1 MAIPDE
7 DVARV
12 RAATDLV
19 ALVGEQT
26 ALKRVGR
33 RFVGLCPFH
42 AEKTGSFSVN
52 AEEGLY
58 YCFGC
63 QASGDAISFVRATEA
78 VDFVEAVERLAN
90 RAGITIRFDD
100 DRDRSEERNR
110 RRELLA
116 AMTRAVEFYHERLLS
131 HPDAGQA
138 RQYLRSRGYDG
149 EIVRKFRLGY
159 APAGFDELVRALN
172 LPGAVLRAAGLAY
185 ENERS
190 RLQDAFRE
198 RIMFPIF
205 DPGDQAI
212 AFGGRVLPEG
222 LRTPQRE
229 PGPKY
234 RNSPESAIYSKR
246 RTLYG
251 LNWAKA
257 DIAHAHEVV
266 VCEGY
271 TDVIGFHI
279 AGVSRVVATC
289 GTALTEDHFRLLA
302 HFAKKIVLCF
312 DADAAGQAAAARLYQ
327 WEKRHELELAV
338 AELPVGSDP
347 GELAQHDP
355 TALAVAVEHAQPFL
369 GFRVEQALASHDLR
383 TPEGRSRA
391 AEAAL
396 VAIAEHPNEFV
407 RDQYLVGVA
416 DRTRL
421 DPRKLRELLVEVQ
434 SRPQPEAD
442 DRNLKP
448 GGRRDGEGIPG
459 DGPRDESGAAAEPP
473 GRVGGR
479 TPELH
484 AEQRAGRD
492 ALLLTL
498 DRPEAV
504 GALFSEVL
512 FVDPVQLNAYRAL
525 VGSTGLARAIEQAD
539 PEAGDLLRR
548 LAVSEVPDELDITG
562 TYIELVRSA
571 CERVLRELE
580 AEGRLAE
587 QEGRGDDVVAVLTT
601 GAWLRTELEIL
612 RDPLVRPVGASD
624 AEDAARRLVAWLTQ
638 RWQEAG

>member
-1 MAIPDE
+1 VAIPDE
-7 DVARV
+7 DVAQV

-19 ALVGEQT
+19 ALIGERT

-63 QASGDAISFVRATEA
+63 QASGDAISFVRATEG

-100 DRDRSEERNR
+100 DRDRNEERNR

-116 AMTRAVEFYHERLLS
+116 AMTAAVDFYHDRLLT
-131 HPDAGQA
+131 HPDAGRA

-159 APAGFDELVRALN
+159 APAGFDELVRALR
-172 LPGAVLRAAGLAY
+172 LPGAVLREAGLAY

-198 RIMFPIF
+198 RVMFPIF
-205 DPGDQAI
+205 DPGGQAI
-212 AFGGRVLPEG
+212 AFGGRILPDA
-222 LRTPQRE
+222 LRASDRE

-251 LNWAKA
+251 LNWAKG
-257 DIAHAHEVV
+257 DIARAHEVV

-271 TDVIGFHI
+271 TDVIGFHV
-279 AGVSRVVATC
+279 AGVPRAVATC

-347 GELAQHDP
+347 GELAQGNP
-355 TALAVAVEHAQPFL
+355 AALAAAVEHAQPFL
-369 GFRVEQALASHDLR
+369 GFRVEQALGAHDLH

-391 AEAAL
+391 AESA
-396 VAIAEHPNEFV
+396 VSAIAEHPNELV
-407 RDQYLVGVA
+407 RDQYLIGVA
-416 DRTRL
+416 DRTHV
-421 DPRKLRELLVEVQ
+421 DPVQLRELLVEVQ
-434 SRPQPEAD
+434 SRPQPDVDAPSTGPSQRRDD
-442 DRNLKP
+442 DRGSDVDP
-448 GGRRDGEGIPG
+448 SRRTS
-459 DGPRDESGAAAEPP
+459 RRASES
-473 GRVGGR
+473 RS
-479 TPELH
+479 EL
-484 AEQRAGRD
+484 RAGRD
-492 ALLLTL
+492 ALILTL
-498 DRPEAV
+498 DRADEVRP
-504 GALFSEVL
+504 LFDEVL
-512 FVDPVQLNAYRAL
+512 FVDPVQRNAYRAL
-525 VGSTGLARAIEQAD
+525 TAAASLAQAIERAD
-539 PEAGDLLRR
+539 PEASDLLRR
-548 LAVSEVPDELDITG
+548 LAVSEGPDELDVTG
-562 TYIELVRSA
+562 TYIELVRTAS
-571 CERVLRELE
+571 EKVLREFE
-580 AEGRLAE
+580 AEGRVAE
-587 QEGRGDDVVAVLTT
+587 QEGRSEDVVAVLTT

-612 RDPLVRPVGASD
+612 RDPLVRPGGTSS
-624 AEDAARRLVAWLTQ
+624 AEDAAKRLVAWLTQ
-638 RWQEAG
+638 RQQEAAG

>member
-19 ALVGEQT
+19 ALIGEQT

-63 QASGDAISFVRATEA
+63 QASGDAISFVRATEG

-90 RAGITIRFDD
+90 RAGITIRYDD
-100 DRDRSEERNR
+100 DRDRNADRSR

-116 AMTRAVEFYHERLLS
+116 AMTAAVDFYHERLLAN
-131 HPDAGQA
+131 PEAGRA

-149 EIVRKFRLGY
+149 EVVRKFRLGY
-159 APAGFDELVRALN
+159 APAGFDELVRALR
-172 LPGAVLRAAGLAY
+172 LPGPVLREAGLAY
-185 ENERS
+185 ESERG

-205 DPGDQAI
+205 DPGGQAI

-222 LRTPQRE
+222 LRSTDRE

-234 RNSPESAIYSKR
+234 RNSPESSIYSKR

-251 LNWAKA
+251 LNWAKS

-271 TDVIGFHI
+271 TDVIGFHV
-279 AGVSRVVATC
+279 AGIRQVVATC

-302 HFAKKIVLCF
+302 HFARKIVLCF

-338 AELPVGSDP
+338 AVLPTGSDP
-347 GELAQHDP
+347 GELAQREP
-355 TALAVAVEHAQPFL
+355 ASLSAAVEHAQPFL
-369 GFRVEQALASHDLR
+369 GFRVEQALGAHDLR

-391 AEAAL
+391 AELAIE
-396 VAIAEHPNEFV
+396 AIAEHPNELV

-421 DPRKLRELLVEVQ
+421 DPKRLRELLVAVQ
-434 SRPQPEAD
+434 SRPQPEPDERAPGPGRRWD
-442 DRNLKP
+442 DR
-448 GGRRDGEGIPG
+448 
-459 DGPRDESGAAAEPP
+459 DGPASDGGPTDVESEGRGRKSGRAPEIGA
-473 GRVGGR
+473 
-479 TPELH
+479 EL
-484 AEQRAGRD
+484 RAGRD
-492 ALLLTL
+492 ALLLVL
-498 DRPEAV
+498 DRPDEAR
-504 GALFSEVL
+504 ALISDVL
-512 FVDPVQLNAYRAL
+512 FVDPVQRNAFRSL
-525 VGSTGLARAIEQAD
+525 VDSANLTEAINIAD
-539 PEAGDLLRR
+539 PDSGDLLRR
-548 LAVSEVPDELDITG
+548 LAVSEIPDELDVGG
-562 TYIELVRSA
+562 TYIELVRAAS
-571 CERVLRELE
+571 ERVLRELE
-580 AEGRLAE
+580 AEGRVAE
-587 QEGRGDDVVAVLTT
+587 QAGRADDLVAVLNA
-601 GAWLRTELEIL
+601 GAWLRTELETL
-612 RDPLVRPVGASD
+612 RDPLVRPGTASGA
-624 AEDAARRLVAWLTQ
+624 EEAAQRLVAWLTQ
-638 RWQEAG
+638 REQEGGA

>member
-1 MAIPDE
+1 VAIPDE
-7 DVARV
+7 DVAQV

-19 ALVGEQT
+19 ALIGERT

-63 QASGDAISFVRATEA
+63 QASGDAISFVRATEG

-100 DRDRSEERNR
+100 DRDRNEERNR

-116 AMTRAVEFYHERLLS
+116 AMTAAVDFYHDRLLT
-131 HPDAGQA
+131 HPDAGRA
-138 RQYLRSRGYDG
+138 RQYLRSRGYNG

-159 APAGFDELVRALN
+159 APAGFDELVRALR
-172 LPGAVLRAAGLAY
+172 LPGAVLREAGLAY

-198 RIMFPIF
+198 RVMFPIF
-205 DPGDQAI
+205 DPGGQAI
-212 AFGGRVLPEG
+212 AFGGRILPDA
-222 LRTPQRE
+222 LRASDRE

-251 LNWAKA
+251 LNWAKG
-257 DIAHAHEVV
+257 DIARAHEVV

-271 TDVIGFHI
+271 TDVIGFHV
-279 AGVSRVVATC
+279 AGVPRAVATC

-347 GELAQHDP
+347 GELAQGNP
-355 TALAVAVEHAQPFL
+355 AALAAAVEHAQPFL
-369 GFRVEQALASHDLR
+369 GFRVEQALGAHDLH

-391 AEAAL
+391 AESA
-396 VAIAEHPNEFV
+396 VSAIAEHPNELV
-407 RDQYLVGVA
+407 RDQYLIGVA
-416 DRTRL
+416 DRTHV
-421 DPRKLRELLVEVQ
+421 DPVQLRELLVEVQ
-434 SRPQPEAD
+434 SRPQPDVDAPSTGPSQRRDD
-442 DRNLKP
+442 DRGSDVDP
-448 GGRRDGEGIPG
+448 SRRTS
-459 DGPRDESGAAAEPP
+459 RRASES
-473 GRVGGR
+473 RS
-479 TPELH
+479 EL
-484 AEQRAGRD
+484 RAGRD
-492 ALLLTL
+492 ALILTL
-498 DRPEAV
+498 DRADEVRP
-504 GALFSEVL
+504 LFDEVL
-512 FVDPVQLNAYRAL
+512 FVDPVQRNAYRAL
-525 VGSTGLARAIEQAD
+525 TAAASLAQAIERAD
-539 PEAGDLLRR
+539 PEASDLLRR
-548 LAVSEVPDELDITG
+548 LAVSEGPDELDVTG
-562 TYIELVRSA
+562 TYIELVRTAS
-571 CERVLRELE
+571 EKVLREFE
-580 AEGRLAE
+580 AEGRVAE
-587 QEGRGDDVVAVLTT
+587 QEGRSEDVVAVLTT

-612 RDPLVRPVGASD
+612 RDPLVRPGGTSS
-624 AEDAARRLVAWLTQ
+624 AEDAAKRLVAWLTQ
-638 RWQEAG
+638 RQQEAAG

>member
-19 ALVGEQT
+19 ALIGERT

-63 QASGDAISFVRATEA
+63 QASGDAISFVRATEG

-90 RAGITIRFDD
+90 RAGITISYDD
-100 DRDRSEERNR
+100 DRDRSEDRNR

-116 AMTRAVEFYHERLLS
+116 AMSAAVEFYHERLIG
-131 HPDAGQA
+131 HPDAGKA

-149 EIVRKFRLGY
+149 EVVRKFRLGY
-159 APAGFDELVRALN
+159 APAGFDELVRSLR
-172 LPGAVLRAAGLAY
+172 LPGAVLREAGLAY
-185 ENERS
+185 ESERA

-212 AFGGRVLPEG
+212 AFGGRILPDG
-222 LRTPQRE
+222 MRTLERE

-251 LNWAKA
+251 LNWAKS
-257 DIAHAHEVV
+257 DIARAREVV

-279 AGVSRVVATC
+279 AGVPRVVATC

-302 HFAKKIVLCF
+302 RFAEKVVLCF

-347 GELAQHDP
+347 ADLAQHEP
-355 TALAVAVEHAQPFL
+355 AALAGAVERAQPFL
-369 GFRVEQALASHDLR
+369 GFRVEQALGAHDLR

-396 VAIAEHPNEFV
+396 AAIAEHPNELV
-407 RDQYLVGVA
+407 RDQYLVKVA

-421 DPRKLRELLVEVQ
+421 DPNRLREVLVELG
-434 SRPQPEAD
+434 SRPQHD
-442 DRNLKP
+442 D
-448 GGRRDGEGIPG
+448 GRERDGGWGSRSG
-459 DGPRDESGAAAEPP
+459 DRDGLGAATP
-473 GRVGGR
+473 GSERLGGR
-479 TPELH
+479 TPELRP
-484 AEQRAGRD
+484 ELRAGRD

-498 DRPEAV
+498 DRSDEV
-504 GALFSEVL
+504 RGRFDEVL
-512 FVDPVQLNAYRAL
+512 FVDPVQRNAYRAL
-525 VGSTGLARAIEQAD
+525 TGSPGLAQAIEQAD

-548 LAVSEVPDELDITG
+548 LAVCEVPDELDVGG
-562 TYIELVRSA
+562 TYIELVRA
-571 CERVLRELE
+571 GCEQALRELE

-587 QEGRGDDVVAVLTT
+587 QEGRAEDVVAVLTA

-612 RDPLVRPVGASD
+612 RDPLVRPGGDSGAK
-624 AEDAARRLVAWLTQ
+624 DAAQRLVAWLTQ
-638 RWQEAG
+638 RRQEAG

>member
-19 ALVGEQT
+19 ALIGEQT

-63 QASGDAISFVRATEA
+63 QASGDAISFVRATEG

-90 RAGITIRFDD
+90 RAEITIRYDE
-100 DRDRSEERNR
+100 RDRSEDRSR

-116 AMTRAVEFYHERLLS
+116 AMTAAVEYYHERLLT
-131 HPDAGQA
+131 HPDAGRA

-149 EIVRKFRLGY
+149 EIVRKFRLGF
-159 APAGFDELVRALN
+159 APAGFGELVRALR
-172 LPGAVLRAAGLAY
+172 LPGSVLREAGLAY
-185 ENERS
+185 EDERR

-205 DPGDQAI
+205 DPGGQAI
-212 AFGGRVLPEG
+212 AFGGRILPDG
-222 LRTPQRE
+222 MRTLERE

-257 DIAHAHEVV
+257 DIARAHEVV

-271 TDVIGFHI
+271 TDVIGFHL

-289 GTALTEDHFRLLA
+289 GTALTEDHFRLLS
-302 HFAKKIVLCF
+302 HFASRIVLCF

-338 AELPVGSDP
+338 AELPAGSDP
-347 GELAQHDP
+347 GELAQSDP
-355 TALAVAVEHAQPFL
+355 AALATAVEHAQPFL
-369 GFRVEQALASHDLR
+369 GFRVEQAFGAHDLR

-396 VAIAEHPNEFV
+396 LAIAEHPNELV

-421 DPRKLRELLVEVQ
+421 DPRRLRELLAAVQ
-434 SRPQPEAD
+434 SRPQPGEGERGPGPDRRRDEDRDLRPEDRLSPDTSAD
-442 DRNLKP
+442 STARR
-448 GGRRDGEGIPG
+448 GGR
-459 DGPRDESGAAAEPP
+459 A
-473 GRVGGR
+473 
-479 TPELH
+479 PELVP
-484 AEQRAGRD
+484 ELRAGRD
-492 ALLLTL
+492 ALILTL
-498 DRPEAV
+498 DRREEV
-504 GALFSEVL
+504 RSLFDEVL
-512 FVDPVQLNAYRAL
+512 FLDPVQRNAFRAL
-525 VGSTGLARAIEQAD
+525 IGSVELSVAIQKAD

-548 LAVSEVPDELDITG
+548 LAVSEVPDDLDVTG
-562 TYIELVRSA
+562 TYIELVRA
-571 CERVLRELE
+571 AGERVLRELE
-580 AEGRLAE
+580 SEGRLAE
-587 QEGRGDDVVAVLTT
+587 HEGRADDVVTVLTA
-601 GAWLRTELEIL
+601 GAWLRTELELL
-612 RDPLVRPVGASD
+612 RDPLVRPGDASGA
-624 AEDAARRLVAWLTQ
+624 EEAAKRLVAWLTQ
-638 RWQEAG
+638 RQQEAG